1 MSNQFRQNK
10 VLINDTCE
18 TETEPDI
25 PMTSE
30 QCKESRAWKI
40 GTVKQAPKTKGII
53 SRSPGEN
60 TKRLVVGFM
69 ILAWYTVPIFI
80 HPLAQ
85 PLFLIPM
92 IYMCH
97 SEAHYIKMKSF
108 EEQPS
113 YEGFRWV
120 LFVGL
125 FYMGLPRYGVLER
138 DILEKTGITEEK
150 YPALFVILYE
160 R

>member
-1 MSNQFRQNK
+1 MSNQSRQKN
-10 VLINDTCE
+10 VLASDTCE
-18 TETEPDI
+18 TETEPEI
-25 PMTSE
+25 PMTPE
-30 QCKESRAWKI
+30 QFNESRSWKI
-40 GTVKQAPKTKGII
+40 GTVKQAPKTKGI

-85 PLFLIPM
+85 PFFLIPM

-120 LFVGL
+120 LFFGL

-138 DILEKTGITEEK
+138 DILEKSGITEDK
-150 YPALFVILYE
+150 YPTLFVFLYE